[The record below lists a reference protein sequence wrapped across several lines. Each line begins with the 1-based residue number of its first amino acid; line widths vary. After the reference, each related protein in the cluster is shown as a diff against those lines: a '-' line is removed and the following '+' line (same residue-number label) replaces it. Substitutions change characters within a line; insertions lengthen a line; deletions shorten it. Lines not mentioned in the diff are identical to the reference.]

1 MISSRTWGPDAGEWG
16 QEVGGG
22 AGLDKSI
29 VLFIIIIIIIIII
42 ININLFLVDIVKKY
56 KYQLSIFVK

>member
-1 MISSRTWGPDAGEWG
+1 MLGNEDRKWE
-16 QEVGGG
+16 GG

-29 VLFIIIIIIIIII
+29 VLFIIIIIIII

>member
-1 MISSRTWGPDAGEWG
+1 MLGNEDRKWE
-16 QEVGGG
+16 GG

-29 VLFIIIIIIIIII
+29 VLFIIIIIII

-56 KYQLSIFVK
+56 KHQLSIFVK

>member
-29 VLFIIIIIIIIII
+29 VLFIIIIIIII
-42 ININLFLVDIVKKY
+42 NINLFLVDIVKKY

>member
-29 VLFIIIIIIIIII
+29 VLFIIIIIIIII
-42 ININLFLVDIVKKY
+42 NINLFLVDIVKKY

>member
-1 MISSRTWGPDAGEWG
+1 MLGNEDRKWE
-16 QEVGGG
+16 GG

-29 VLFIIIIIIIIII
+29 VLFIIIIIII

>member
-1 MISSRTWGPDAGEWG
+1 MLGNEDRKWE
-16 QEVGGG
+16 GG

-42 ININLFLVDIVKKY
+42 NINLFLVDIVKKC